1 MKTKSIIAGMLS
13 TMLLAVGCNKED
25 GGNRVTPEAG
35 VKTYASFSVS
45 LLNQSTR
52 AASIDPN
59 AVTEETKISDLYIY
73 IFNGGVLET
82 KGQIT
87 LNTDNKGTTALATT
101 TGTKTI
107 YAVPNYEATGAIGS
121 LQSDFEKQLIDA
133 TDIAE
138 ENGFFMAG
146 KTEATLTEKTQEQ
159 AIEDA
164 NLIKISVARGAAK
177 VQMQFGTNVPVKP
190 VVNATVSNVKFT
202 LAQQNSQTYLAK
214 LIAGE
219 FSPKGKTAEQQDND
233 NNGTYD
239 HLTKLPTTDDELKWI
254 NAGTTYQNTYA
265 TSKYLA
271 ENVNEAP
278 TTGNTSYVLV
288 ELTVKPTQ
296 TSDASGNFS
305 SSNLGENAD
314 FWVIVKHD
322 AASGDI
328 IFAAKEDA
336 QNVNK
341 ILYFAAE
348 SDANT
353 YLTTNTANLTNY
365 KVVKYEKGKSY
376 YRLNIRDIRENN
388 LTKKYAVNRNH
399 YYKVNITEISN
410 LGFNAAAGTIPTNP
424 TTPLETQTYISAD
437 ITIEAWTV
445 VDMNEPLG

>member
-52 AASIDPN
+52 AASTDPN
-59 AVTEETKISDLYIY
+59 AVTEEIKIHDLYIY

-87 LNTDNKGTTALATT
+87 LDINNKGTTALATT

-107 YAVPNYEATGAIGS
+107 YAVPNYNAKGDIGS

-146 KTEATLTEKTQEQ
+146 KTEATLTERTEEVAKQE
-159 AIEDA
+159 A
-164 NLIKISVARGAAK
+164 NLIQISVARGAAK

-190 VVNATVSNVKFT
+190 VVNATVTNARFT
-202 LAQQNSQTYLAK
+202 LAQQNSHTYLAK
-214 LIAGE
+214 LVDGV
-219 FSPKGKTAEQQDND
+219 SPKGKKAEQLDDDND
-233 NNGTYD
+233 GTYD
-239 HLTKLPTTDDELKWI
+239 HLMKLPTTDDELKWI
-254 NAGTTYQNTYA
+254 DARTTYQNTYA

-271 ENVNEAP
+271 ENVNQTP

-288 ELTVKPTQ
+288 SLQVTPQAKADGTGAVIATPLMPGTTFYVLAKKEPT
-296 TSDASGNFS
+296 SGK
-305 SSNLGENAD
+305 
-314 FWVIVKHD
+314 IT
-322 AASGDI
+322 
-328 IFAAKEDA
+328 FALKDN
-336 QNVNK
+336 Q
-341 ILYFAAE
+341 ILYFE
-348 SDANT
+348 QETDATT
-353 YLTTNTANLTNY
+353 YKTAQGTILNDYEVLTYTN
-365 KVVKYEKGKSY
+365 GISY
-376 YRLNIRDIRENN
+376 YRLNIRDIRETD

-410 LGFNAAAGTIPTNP
+410 LGFNTAAGTIPTDP
-424 TTPLETQTYISAD
+424 TTPLETQTFISAD

>member
-52 AASIDPN
+52 AASTDPN
-59 AVTEETKISDLYIY
+59 AVATETKISDLNIY

-82 KGQIT
+82 KGKIT

-107 YAVPNYEATGAIGS
+107 YAVANYSAKGDIGS
-121 LQSDFEKQLIDA
+121 LQSDFEKQLIAA

-146 KTEATLTEKTQEQ
+146 KTEATLTKQTEEEAKQ
-159 AIEDA
+159 DA
-164 NLIKISVARGAAK
+164 KLIKISVARGAAK
-177 VQMQFGTNVPVKP
+177 VQMQFGDNVPVKP
-190 VVNATVSNVKFT
+190 VVNATVADAKFT
-202 LAQQNSQTYLAK
+202 LAQQNSQMYLAK
-214 LIAGE
+214 LTAGE
-219 FSPKGKTAEQQDND
+219 FSPKGKTAEQTDADND
-233 NNGTYD
+233 GTYD
-239 HLTKLPTTDDELKWI
+239 HLTKLPTTDNELKWI

-288 ELTVKPTQ
+288 SLQVTPQATADATGNVTATPLVAGTTFYVLAKKEL
-296 TSDASGNFS
+296 ASGK
-305 SSNLGENAD
+305 
-314 FWVIVKHD
+314 IT
-322 AASGDI
+322 
-328 IFAAKEDA
+328 FALKD
-336 QNVNK
+336 NK
-341 ILYFAAE
+341 ILYFE
-348 SDANT
+348 QETDANT
-353 YLTTNTANLTNY
+353 YKTVDQSVADY
-365 KVVKYEKGKSY
+365 KVLKYTNGISY
-376 YRLNIRDIRENN
+376 YRLNIRDIRKTN
-388 LTKKYAVNRNH
+388 LTEKYAVNRNH

-410 LGFNAAAGTIPTNP
+410 LGFNTAAGTIPTDP

>member
-52 AASIDPN
+52 AASTDPN
-59 AVTEETKISDLYIY
+59 AVAEETKISDLYIY

-87 LNTDNKGTTALATT
+87 LDINNKGTTALATT

-107 YAVPNYEATGAIGS
+107 YAVPNYNAKGDIGS

-133 TDIAE
+133 TDIAK

-177 VQMQFGTNVPVKP
+177 VQMQFEANVPVKP
-190 VVNATVSNVKFT
+190 VVNATVAEAKFT

-214 LIAGE
+214 LVDGV
-219 FSPKGKTAEQQDND
+219 SPKGKKAEQLDDDND
-233 NNGTYD
+233 GTYD
-239 HLTKLPTTDDELKWI
+239 HLMKLPTTDDELKWI
-254 NAGTTYQNTYA
+254 DARTTYQNTYA

-271 ENVNEAP
+271 ENVNQTP

-288 ELTVKPTQ
+288 SLQVTPQAKADGTGAVIATPLMPGTTFYVLAKKEPT
-296 TSDASGNFS
+296 SGK
-305 SSNLGENAD
+305 
-314 FWVIVKHD
+314 IT
-322 AASGDI
+322 
-328 IFAAKEDA
+328 FALKDN
-336 QNVNK
+336 Q
-341 ILYFAAE
+341 ILYFE
-348 SDANT
+348 QETDATAYKTAQGTILNDYEVLT
-353 YLTTNTANLTNY
+353 YTN
-365 KVVKYEKGKSY
+365 GISY
-376 YRLNIRDIRENN
+376 YRLNIRDIRKTA
-388 LTKKYAVNRNH
+388 LTEKYAVNRNH

-410 LGFNAAAGTIPTNP
+410 LGFNTAAGTIPTEP

-437 ITIEAWTV
+437 ITIKAWTV

>member
-1 MKTKSIIAGMLS
+1 MLS

-52 AASIDPN
+52 AASNDPN
-59 AVTEETKISDLYIY
+59 AVTEETKISHLYIY

-87 LNTDNKGTTALATT
+87 LDVNNKGTTALATT

-107 YAVPNYEATGAIGS
+107 YAVPNYDAKGAIGS
-121 LQSDFEKQLIDA
+121 LQSDFEKQLIAA

-146 KTEATLTEKTQEQ
+146 KKEATLTKQD
-159 AIEDA
+159 EDA
-164 NLIKISVARGAAK
+164 AIANPIAITVARGAAK
-177 VQMQFGTNVPVKP
+177 VQMQFGTNVPVKS
-190 VVNATVSNVKFT
+190 VVNAKVANAKFT
-202 LAQQNSQTYLAK
+202 LAQQNTQMYLAK

-219 FSPKGKTAEQQDND
+219 FSPKGETAEQTDADQD
-233 NNGTYD
+233 GTYD
-239 HLTKLPTTDDELKWI
+239 HLMKLPSTDDELKWI
-254 NAGTTYQNTYA
+254 NAGQTYQNTYA

-271 ENVNEAP
+271 ENVNETP

-288 ELTVKPTQ
+288 CLQVTPQATADATGNVTATPLTPNTTFYVLAKKDA
-296 TSDASGNFS
+296 TSGK
-305 SSNLGENAD
+305 
-314 FWVIVKHD
+314 IT
-322 AASGDI
+322 
-328 IFAAKEDA
+328 FATKDD
-336 QNVNK
+336 K
-341 ILYFAAE
+341 ILYFE
-348 SDANT
+348 QDADATT
-353 YLTTNTANLTNY
+353 YKGTQVNLNDYEVLEYTN
-365 KVVKYEKGKSY
+365 GISY
-376 YRLNIRDIRENN
+376 YRLNIRDIRKTA
-388 LTKKYAVNRNH
+388 LTEKYAVNRNH

-410 LGFNAAAGTIPTNP
+410 LGFNTATGTIPTDP

-437 ITIEAWTV
+437 ITIETWTV

>member
-52 AASIDPN
+52 AASNDSN
-59 AVTEETKISDLYIY
+59 AVTEETKISDLNIY

-82 KGQIT
+82 KDKII
-87 LNTDNKGTTALATT
+87 LNTDNKGTSALATT

-107 YAVPNYEATGAIGS
+107 YAVSNYNAKGDIGS
-121 LQSDFEKQLIDA
+121 LQSDFEKQLIAA
-133 TDIAE
+133 TDIAK
-138 ENGFFMAG
+138 ENSFFMAG
-146 KTEATLTEKTQEQ
+146 KTEATLTKRTEEEAKQE
-159 AIEDA
+159 A
-164 NLIKISVARGAAK
+164 NLIQISVARGAAK
-177 VQMQFGTNVPVKP
+177 VQMQFGNSVPVKP
-190 VVNATVSNVKFT
+190 VVNATVTNARFT
-202 LAQQNSQTYLAK
+202 LAQQNTKMFLAK
-214 LIAGE
+214 YTYGYM
-219 FSPKGKTAEQQDND
+219 GDVGQTDTD

-239 HLTKLPTTDDELKWI
+239 HLMKLPTMEDEFKWI
-254 NAGTTYQNTYA
+254 NAKPTYQNTYA

-271 ENVNEAP
+271 ENVNENP

-305 SSNLGENAD
+305 SSNLNENAD
-314 FWVIVKHD
+314 FWVIAKHD

-341 ILYFAAE
+341 ILYFATE

-353 YLTTNTANLTNY
+353 YLTTNTANLTAY

-376 YRLNIRDIRENN
+376 YRLNIRDIRKTD
-388 LTKKYAVNRNH
+388 LTEKYAVNRNH

-410 LGFNAAAGTIPTNP
+410 LGFNTAAGTIPTDP
-424 TTPLETQTYISAD
+424 STPLETQTYISAD

>member
-52 AASIDPN
+52 AASNDPN
-59 AVTEETKISDLYIY
+59 AVTEETKISHLYIY

-87 LNTDNKGTTALATT
+87 LDVNNKGTTALATT

-107 YAVPNYEATGAIGS
+107 YAVPNYDAKGAIGS
-121 LQSDFEKQLIDA
+121 LQSDFEKQLIAA

-146 KTEATLTEKTQEQ
+146 KTEATLIERTE
-159 AIEDA
+159 ADA
-164 NLIKISVARGAAK
+164 KQDGNLIKISVARGAAK

-190 VVNATVSNVKFT
+190 VVNATVADAKFT
-202 LAQQNSQTYLAK
+202 LAQQNSQMYLAK
-214 LIAGE
+214 LTAGE
-219 FSPKGKTAEQQDND
+219 FSPKGKTAEQKDDDQD
-233 NNGTYD
+233 GTYA
-239 HLTKLPTTDDELKWI
+239 HLTKLPQADAIKWTAGLTAYD
-254 NAGTTYQNTYA
+254 NAFANSQ
-265 TSKYLA
+265 YLA
-271 ENVNEAP
+271 ENVNQTP

-288 ELTVKPTQ
+288 SLQVTPQAKADGTGNVIATPLTPGTTFYVLAKKEV
-296 TSDASGNFS
+296 SSGK
-305 SSNLGENAD
+305 
-314 FWVIVKHD
+314 IT
-322 AASGDI
+322 
-328 IFAAKEDA
+328 FATKDD
-336 QNVNK
+336 K
-341 ILYFAAE
+341 ILYFE
-348 SDANT
+348 QNTDATT
-353 YLTTNTANLTNY
+353 YQGTQANLNDYEVLEYTN
-365 KVVKYEKGKSY
+365 GISY
-376 YRLNIRDIRENN
+376 YRLNIRDIRETD

-410 LGFNAAAGTIPTNP
+410 LGFNTAAGTIPTDP

>member
-1 MKTKSIIAGMLS
+1 MKTKSIIVGMLS

-52 AASIDPN
+52 AASNDPN

-107 YAVPNYEATGAIGS
+107 YAVPNYDAKGDIGS
-121 LQSDFEKQLIDA
+121 LQSDFEKQLIA
-133 TDIAE
+133 ARDIAE

-146 KTEATLTEKTQEQ
+146 KTEATLTEQTEEEAKQ
-159 AIEDA
+159 DA
-164 NLIKISVARGAAK
+164 KLIKITVARGAAK
-177 VQMQFGTNVPVKP
+177 VQMQFGDNVPVKP
-190 VVNATVSNVKFT
+190 VVNATVDNAKFT

-219 FSPKGKTAEQQDND
+219 FSPKGKNTEQQDND
-233 NNGTYD
+233 NDGTYD
-239 HLTKLPTTDDELKWI
+239 HLTKLPTTDDEFKWI
-254 NAGTTYQNTYA
+254 AAETTYQNTYA

-271 ENVNEAP
+271 ENVNENP

-288 ELTVKPTQ
+288 SLQVTPQAKADGTGNVIETPLTPGTTFYVLAKK
-296 TSDASGNFS
+296 
-305 SSNLGENAD
+305 E
-314 FWVIVKHD
+314 
-322 AASGDI
+322 AASGKI
-328 IFAAKEDA
+328 TFATKED
-336 QNVNK
+336 K
-341 ILYFAAE
+341 ILYFE
-348 SDANT
+348 QNTDATT
-353 YLTTNTANLTNY
+353 YQGTQTNLND
-365 KVVKYEKGKSY
+365 YEVLEYTDGVSY
-376 YRLNIRDIRENN
+376 YRLNIRDIRKTA
-388 LTKKYAVNRNH
+388 LTEKYAVNRNH

-410 LGFNAAAGTIPTNP
+410 LGFNTAAGTIPTEP

>member
-52 AASIDPN
+52 AASNDPN
-59 AVTEETKISDLYIY
+59 AVTEETKISHLYIY

-87 LNTDNKGTTALATT
+87 LDVNNKGTTALATT

-107 YAVPNYEATGAIGS
+107 YAVPNYNAKGAIGS
-121 LQSDFEKQLIDA
+121 LQSDFEKQLIAA

-146 KTEATLTEKTQEQ
+146 KTEATLIERTE
-159 AIEDA
+159 ADA
-164 NLIKISVARGAAK
+164 KQDGNLIKISVARGAAK

-190 VVNATVSNVKFT
+190 VVNATVADAKFT
-202 LAQQNSQTYLAK
+202 LAQQNSQMYLAK

-219 FSPKGKTAEQQDND
+219 FSPKGKTAEQTDANTD
-233 NNGTYD
+233 GTYD
-239 HLTKLPTTDDELKWI
+239 HLAKLPTTDDEFKWI

-265 TSKYLA
+265 DSKYLA

-288 ELTVKPTQ
+288 SLQVTPQATADATGNVTATPLTPNTTFYVLAKKNA
-296 TSDASGNFS
+296 TSGK
-305 SSNLGENAD
+305 
-314 FWVIVKHD
+314 IT
-322 AASGDI
+322 
-328 IFAAKEDA
+328 FATKDD
-336 QNVNK
+336 K
-341 ILYFAAE
+341 ILYFEQNA
-348 SDANT
+348 DATT
-353 YLTTNTANLTNY
+353 YKGTQVNLNDYEVLEYTN
-365 KVVKYEKGKSY
+365 GISY
-376 YRLNIRDIRENN
+376 YRLNIRDIRKTA
-388 LTKKYAVNRNH
+388 LTEKYAVNRNH

-410 LGFNAAAGTIPTNP
+410 LGFNTATGTIPTEP

-437 ITIEAWTV
+437 ITIEPWTV

>member
-1 MKTKSIIAGMLS
+1 MRTKSIIAGMLS

-52 AASIDPN
+52 AASNDPN

-107 YAVPNYEATGAIGS
+107 YAVPNYSAKGDIGS
-121 LQSDFEKQLIDA
+121 LQSDFEKQLIAA

-146 KTEATLTEKTQEQ
+146 KTEATLIERTEDEAKQE
-159 AIEDA
+159 A

-190 VVNATVSNVKFT
+190 VVNATVANAKFT

-214 LIAGE
+214 LIVEGV
-219 FSPKGKTAEQQDND
+219 SPKGKNTEQQDND
-233 NNGTYD
+233 NDGTYD
-239 HLTKLPTTDDELKWI
+239 HLMKLPTTDDELKWI

-271 ENVNEAP
+271 ENVNQTP

-288 ELTVKPTQ
+288 SLQVTPQATADATGNVTATPLTPNTTFYVLAKKNV
-296 TSDASGNFS
+296 TSGKIA
-305 SSNLGENAD
+305 
-314 FWVIVKHD
+314 
-322 AASGDI
+322 
-328 IFAAKEDA
+328 FATKDD
-336 QNVNK
+336 K
-341 ILYFAAE
+341 ILYFKQYA
-348 SDANT
+348 DATT
-353 YLTTNTANLTNY
+353 YKGIQVNLNDYEVLEYTN
-365 KVVKYEKGKSY
+365 GISY
-376 YRLNIRDIRENN
+376 YRLNIRDIRKTA
-388 LTKKYAVNRNH
+388 LTEKYAVNRNH

-410 LGFNAAAGTIPTNP
+410 LGFNTATGTIPTEP

>member
-52 AASIDPN
+52 AASNDPN

-87 LNTDNKGTTALATT
+87 LNTDNKGITALATT

-107 YAVPNYEATGAIGS
+107 YAVPNYEAIGAIGS

-146 KTEATLTEKTQEQ
+146 KTEATLTKRTEDEAKQEV
-159 AIEDA
+159 
-164 NLIKISVARGAAK
+164 NLIQISVARGAAK

-190 VVNATVSNVKFT
+190 VVNATVTNARFT
-202 LAQQNSQTYLAK
+202 LAQQNTKMFLAK
-214 LIAGE
+214 YTYGYM
-219 FSPKGKTAEQQDND
+219 GDVGQTDTD

-254 NAGTTYQNTYA
+254 NAVTTYDNA
-265 TSKYLA
+265 FDNSKYLA
-271 ENVNEAP
+271 ENVNQTP

>member
-1 MKTKSIIAGMLS
+1 MRPKSIIAGMLS

-52 AASIDPN
+52 AVSNDPN

-107 YAVPNYEATGAIGS
+107 YAVPNYSAKGDIGS
-121 LQSDFEKQLIDA
+121 LQSDFEKQLIAA

-146 KTEATLTEKTQEQ
+146 KAEATLTEQE
-159 AIEDA
+159 EDA
-164 NLIKISVARGAAK
+164 AIANPIAITVARGAAK
-177 VQMQFGTNVPVKP
+177 VQMQFGTNVPVKS
-190 VVNATVSNVKFT
+190 VVNAKVANAKFT
-202 LAQQNSQTYLAK
+202 LAQQNTQMYLAK

-219 FSPKGKTAEQQDND
+219 FSPKDETAEQTDADQD
-233 NNGTYD
+233 GTYD
-239 HLTKLPTTDDELKWI
+239 HLMKLPSTDDELKWI
-254 NAGTTYQNTYA
+254 NARQTYQNTYA

-271 ENVNEAP
+271 ENVNETP

-288 ELTVKPTQ
+288 NLQVTPQATADATGNVTQ
-296 TSDASGNFS
+296 TALASGTTFYV
-305 SSNLGENAD
+305 LAKKEL
-314 FWVIVKHD
+314 
-322 AASGDI
+322 ASGKI
-328 IFAAKEDA
+328 TFALKDN
-336 QNVNK
+336 Q
-341 ILYFAAE
+341 ILYFKQEA
-348 SDANT
+348 DATT
-353 YLTTNTANLTNY
+353 YKAMQDELIDYEVLTYTN
-365 KVVKYEKGKSY
+365 GISY
-376 YRLNIRDIRENN
+376 YRLNIRDIRETT

-410 LGFNAAAGTIPTNP
+410 LGFNTAAGTIPTEP
-424 TTPLETQTYISAD
+424 TTPLETQTHISAD

>member
-52 AASIDPN
+52 AASNDSN
-59 AVTEETKISDLYIY
+59 AIAEETKISDLHIY

-82 KGQIT
+82 KGKIT
-87 LNTDNKGTTALATT
+87 LDGNNKGTSALATT

-107 YAVPNYEATGAIGS
+107 YAVPNYDAKGAIGS
-121 LQSDFEKQLIDA
+121 LQSDFEKQLIAA

-146 KTEATLTEKTQEQ
+146 KTEATLIERTE
-159 AIEDA
+159 ADA
-164 NLIKISVARGAAK
+164 KQDGNLIKISVARGAAK

-190 VVNATVSNVKFT
+190 VVNATVADAKFT

-214 LIAGE
+214 LVDGV
-219 FSPKGKTAEQQDND
+219 SPKGKKAEQEDKEND
-233 NNGTYD
+233 GTYD
-239 HLTKLPTTDDELKWI
+239 HLMKLPTTDDEFKWI

-271 ENVNEAP
+271 ENVNENP

-288 ELTVKPTQ
+288 SLQVTPQAKANGDGNVIKTPLTPGTTFYV
-296 TSDASGNFS
+296 
-305 SSNLGENAD
+305 L
-314 FWVIVKHD
+314 
-322 AASGDI
+322 
-328 IFAAKEDA
+328 AKEEVSSGKITFASKDD
-336 QNVNK
+336 K
-341 ILYFAAE
+341 ILYFE
-348 SDANT
+348 QETDANT
-353 YLTTNTANLTNY
+353 YKTVDQSVADY
-365 KVVKYEKGKSY
+365 KVLKYTNGISY
-376 YRLNIRDIRENN
+376 YRLNIRDIRKTN
-388 LTKKYAVNRNH
+388 LTEKYAVNRNH

-410 LGFNAAAGTIPTNP
+410 LGFNTAAGTIPTDP

>member
-52 AASIDPN
+52 AASTDPN
-59 AVTEETKISDLYIY
+59 AVTEETKIRDLNIY

-82 KGQIT
+82 KGRIT
-87 LNTDNKGTTALATT
+87 LNTDNKGITALATT

-107 YAVPNYEATGAIGS
+107 YAVANYNNAKGDIGS
-121 LQSDFEKQLIDA
+121 LQSDFEKQLIAA

-146 KTEATLTEKTQEQ
+146 KTEATLTEQDENA
-159 AIEDA
+159 AIA
-164 NLIKISVARGAAK
+164 NPIAITVARGAAK
-177 VQMQFGTNVPVKP
+177 VQMQFGDNVPVKS
-190 VVNATVSNVKFT
+190 VVNATVANAKFT
-202 LAQQNSQTYLAK
+202 LAQQNSQMYLAK
-214 LIAGE
+214 LTAGE
-219 FSPKGKTAEQQDND
+219 FSPRGTTAEQKDD
-233 NNGTYD
+233 DRDGTYD
-239 HLTKLPTTDDELKWI
+239 HLTKLPTTDVEFKWI
-254 NAGTTYQNTYA
+254 NAATTYQNTYA

-288 ELTVKPTQ
+288 SLQVTPQAKADGTGAVIATPLMPGTTFYVLAKKEPT
-296 TSDASGNFS
+296 SGK
-305 SSNLGENAD
+305 
-314 FWVIVKHD
+314 IT
-322 AASGDI
+322 
-328 IFAAKEDA
+328 FALKDN
-336 QNVNK
+336 Q
-341 ILYFAAE
+341 ILYFE
-348 SDANT
+348 QETDATT
-353 YLTTNTANLTNY
+353 YKTAQGTILNDYEVLTYTN
-365 KVVKYEKGKSY
+365 GISY
-376 YRLNIRDIRENN
+376 YRLNIRDIRKTA
-388 LTKKYAVNRNH
+388 LTEKYAVNRNH

-410 LGFNAAAGTIPTNP
+410 LGFNTAAGTIPTEP

>member
-52 AASIDPN
+52 AASTDPN
-59 AVTEETKISDLYIY
+59 AVATETKISDLNIY

-107 YAVPNYEATGAIGS
+107 YAVPNYSAKGDIGS
-121 LQSDFEKQLIDA
+121 LQSDFEKQLIAA

-146 KTEATLTEKTQEQ
+146 KTEATLTEQDENA
-159 AIEDA
+159 AIA
-164 NLIKISVARGAAK
+164 NPIAITVARGAAK
-177 VQMQFGTNVPVKP
+177 VQMQFGDNVPVKS
-190 VVNATVSNVKFT
+190 VVNATVANAKFT
-202 LAQQNSQTYLAK
+202 LAQQNSQMYLAK
-214 LIAGE
+214 LTAGE
-219 FSPKGKTAEQQDND
+219 FSPKGKTDEQKDTDND
-233 NNGTYD
+233 GTYD
-239 HLTKLPTTDDELKWI
+239 HLTKLPTTDNELKWI

-271 ENVNEAP
+271 ENVNQTP

-288 ELTVKPTQ
+288 SLQVTPQATADATGNVTPTAFTPGTTFYVLAKKEL
-296 TSDASGNFS
+296 ASGK
-305 SSNLGENAD
+305 
-314 FWVIVKHD
+314 IT
-322 AASGDI
+322 
-328 IFAAKEDA
+328 FALKDN
-336 QNVNK
+336 Q
-341 ILYFAAE
+341 ILYFSQA
-348 SDANT
+348 SDATAYKAAQGVDLAAYDVET
-353 YLTTNTANLTNY
+353 YTN
-365 KVVKYEKGKSY
+365 GISY
-376 YRLNIRDIRENN
+376 YRLNIRDIRETT

-410 LGFNAAAGTIPTNP
+410 LGFNTAAGTIPTDP
-424 TTPLETQTYISAD
+424 TTPLETQTHISAD
-437 ITIEAWTV
+437 ITIEPWTV

>member
-1 MKTKSIIAGMLS
+1 MRTKSIIAGMLS

-52 AASIDPN
+52 AASNDPN

-107 YAVPNYEATGAIGS
+107 YAVPNYSAKGDIGS
-121 LQSDFEKQLIDA
+121 LQSDFEKQLIAA

-146 KTEATLTEKTQEQ
+146 KTEATLIERTEDEAKQE
-159 AIEDA
+159 A

-190 VVNATVSNVKFT
+190 VVNATVANAKFT

-219 FSPKGKTAEQQDND
+219 FSPKGKTAEQTDAD
-233 NNGTYD
+233 RDGTYD
-239 HLTKLPTTDDELKWI
+239 HLTKLPTTDDEFKWI

-265 TSKYLA
+265 DSKYLA
-271 ENVNEAP
+271 ENVNENP

-288 ELTVKPTQ
+288 SLQVTPQTKADNTGAVIATPLTPGTTFYVLAKKDA
-296 TSDASGNFS
+296 TSGK
-305 SSNLGENAD
+305 
-314 FWVIVKHD
+314 IT
-322 AASGDI
+322 
-328 IFAAKEDA
+328 FATKED
-336 QNVNK
+336 K
-341 ILYFAAE
+341 ILYFEQETDAA
-348 SDANT
+348 T
-353 YLTTNTANLTNY
+353 YKGTQVNLNDYEVLAYTN
-365 KVVKYEKGKSY
+365 GISY
-376 YRLNIRDIRENN
+376 YRLNIRDIRKTA
-388 LTKKYAVNRNH
+388 LTEKYAVNRNH

-410 LGFNAAAGTIPTNP
+410 LGFNTAAGTIPTDP
-424 TTPLETQTYISAD
+424 TTPLETQTFISAD

>member
-1 MKTKSIIAGMLS
+1 MRTKSIIAGMLS

-52 AASIDPN
+52 AASNDPN
-59 AVTEETKISDLYIY
+59 AVTEETKISHLYIY

-87 LNTDNKGTTALATT
+87 LDVNNKGTTALATT

-107 YAVPNYEATGAIGS
+107 YAVPNYDAKGAIGS
-121 LQSDFEKQLIDA
+121 LQSDFEKQLIAA

-146 KTEATLTEKTQEQ
+146 KKEATLTEQD
-159 AIEDA
+159 EDA
-164 NLIKISVARGAAK
+164 AIANPIAITVARGAAK
-177 VQMQFGTNVPVKP
+177 VQMQFGTNVPVKS
-190 VVNATVSNVKFT
+190 VVNAKVANAKFT
-202 LAQQNSQTYLAK
+202 LAQQNTQMYLAK

-219 FSPKGKTAEQQDND
+219 FSPKGETAEQTDADQD
-233 NNGTYD
+233 GTYD
-239 HLTKLPTTDDELKWI
+239 HLMKLPSTDDELKWI
-254 NAGTTYQNTYA
+254 NAGQTYQNTYA

-271 ENVNEAP
+271 ENVNETP

-288 ELTVKPTQ
+288 CLQVTPQATADATGNVTATPLTPNTTFYVLAKKDA
-296 TSDASGNFS
+296 TSGK
-305 SSNLGENAD
+305 
-314 FWVIVKHD
+314 IT
-322 AASGDI
+322 
-328 IFAAKEDA
+328 FATKDD
-336 QNVNK
+336 K
-341 ILYFAAE
+341 ILYFEQETDAA
-348 SDANT
+348 T
-353 YLTTNTANLTNY
+353 YKNAQVDLTTYEVLAYTN
-365 KVVKYEKGKSY
+365 GISY
-376 YRLNIRDIRENN
+376 YRLNIRDIRETD

-410 LGFNAAAGTIPTNP
+410 LGFNTAAGTIPTDP
-424 TTPLETQTYISAD
+424 TTPLETQTFISAD

>member
-52 AASIDPN
+52 AASNDPN
-59 AVTEETKISDLYIY
+59 AVIEETKISDLYIY

-107 YAVPNYEATGAIGS
+107 YAVPNYEANGDIGS
-121 LQSDFEKQLIDA
+121 LQSDFEKQLIAA

-146 KTEATLTEKTQEQ
+146 KTEATLTEQTEDEAKQE
-159 AIEDA
+159 A
-164 NLIKISVARGAAK
+164 NLIKISVARAAAK
-177 VQMQFGTNVPVKP
+177 VQMQFETSVPVKP
-190 VVNATVSNVKFT
+190 VVNATVANAKFT
-202 LAQQNSQTYLAK
+202 LAQQNTKMFLAK
-214 LIAGE
+214 YTYGYMGDTGQTDAD
-219 FSPKGKTAEQQDND
+219 KD
-233 NNGTYD
+233 GTYD
-239 HLTKLPTTDDELKWI
+239 HLMKLPTTDELKWI
-254 NAGTTYQNTYA
+254 DAGTTYQNTYA

-271 ENVNEAP
+271 ENVNENP

-288 ELTVKPTQ
+288 SLQVTPRATADATGNVTATPLMPNTTFYVLAKKEA
-296 TSDASGNFS
+296 TSGK
-305 SSNLGENAD
+305 
-314 FWVIVKHD
+314 IT
-322 AASGDI
+322 
-328 IFAAKEDA
+328 FATNDD
-336 QNVNK
+336 K
-341 ILYFAAE
+341 ILYFKQE
-348 SDANT
+348 SDATT
-353 YLTTNTANLTNY
+353 YKTAQGNLNDYEVLAYTN
-365 KVVKYEKGKSY
+365 GISY
-376 YRLNIRDIRENN
+376 YRLNIRDIRETT

-410 LGFNAAAGTIPTNP
+410 LGFNTAAGTIPTEP

-437 ITIEAWTV
+437 ITIEPWTV

>member
-52 AASIDPN
+52 AASNDPN

-107 YAVPNYEATGAIGS
+107 YAVPNYSAKGDIGS

-146 KTEATLTEKTQEQ
+146 KTEATLIERTEVEAKQ
-159 AIEDA
+159 DA

-190 VVNATVSNVKFT
+190 VVNASVAEAKFS
-202 LAQQNSQTYLAK
+202 LAQQNSQMYLAK
-214 LIAGE
+214 LTAGE
-219 FSPKGKTAEQQDND
+219 FSPKGKTAEQKDDDQD
-233 NNGTYD
+233 GTYD
-239 HLTKLPTTDDELKWI
+239 HLTKLPQADAIKWTAGLTAYD
-254 NAGTTYQNTYA
+254 NAFANSQ
-265 TSKYLA
+265 YLA
-271 ENVNEAP
+271 ENVNQTP

-288 ELTVKPTQ
+288 SLQVTPRAKADGTGNVIATPLTPGTTFYVLAKKEV
-296 TSDASGNFS
+296 SSGK
-305 SSNLGENAD
+305 
-314 FWVIVKHD
+314 IT
-322 AASGDI
+322 
-328 IFAAKEDA
+328 FATKDD
-336 QNVNK
+336 K
-341 ILYFAAE
+341 ILYFE
-348 SDANT
+348 QNTDATT
-353 YLTTNTANLTNY
+353 YQGTQANLNDYEVLEYTN
-365 KVVKYEKGKSY
+365 GISY
-376 YRLNIRDIRENN
+376 YRLNIRDIRETD

-410 LGFNAAAGTIPTNP
+410 LGFNTAAGTIPTNP

>member
-52 AASIDPN
+52 AASNDSN
-59 AVTEETKISDLYIY
+59 ADEKETKIRDLNIY

-107 YAVPNYEATGAIGS
+107 YAVPNYSAKGDIGS
-121 LQSDFEKQLIDA
+121 LQSDFEKQLIAA

-146 KTEATLTEKTQEQ
+146 KTEATLTEQDENA
-159 AIEDA
+159 AIA
-164 NLIKISVARGAAK
+164 NPIAITVARGAAK
-177 VQMQFGTNVPVKP
+177 VQMQFGDNVPVKS
-190 VVNATVSNVKFT
+190 VVNATVANAKFT
-202 LAQQNSQTYLAK
+202 LAQQNSQMYLAK
-214 LIAGE
+214 LTAGE
-219 FSPKGKTAEQQDND
+219 FSPKGKTDEQKDTDND
-233 NNGTYD
+233 GTYD
-239 HLTKLPTTDDELKWI
+239 HLTKLPTTDNELKWI

-271 ENVNEAP
+271 ENVNQTP

-288 ELTVKPTQ
+288 SLQVTPQAK
-296 TSDASGNFS
+296 A
-305 SSNLGENAD
+305 
-314 FWVIVKHD
+314 D
-322 AASGDI
+322 AAGTVTNGGFTAGTTFYVLAKKEATSGKI
-328 IFAAKEDA
+328 TFATKE
-336 QNVNK
+336 NK
-341 ILYFAAE
+341 ILYFGQE
-348 SDANT
+348 TDATT
-353 YLTTNTANLTNY
+353 YKNAQVDLATYEVLEYTN
-365 KVVKYEKGKSY
+365 GISY
-376 YRLNIRDIRENN
+376 YRLNIRDIRKTA
-388 LTKKYAVNRNH
+388 LTEKYAVNRNH

-410 LGFNAAAGTIPTNP
+410 LGFNTAAGTIPTEP

>member
-52 AASIDPN
+52 AVSNDLN

-107 YAVPNYEATGAIGS
+107 YAVPNYSAKGDIGS
-121 LQSDFEKQLIDA
+121 LQSDFEKQLIAA

-146 KTEATLTEKTQEQ
+146 KAEATLTEKTQEQ

-164 NLIKISVARGAAK
+164 NLIKISVVRGAAK
-177 VQMQFGTNVPVKP
+177 VQMQFGDNVPVKL
-190 VVNATVSNVKFT
+190 VVNASVANAKFT

-214 LIAGE
+214 LTAGE
-219 FSPKGKTAEQQDND
+219 FSPKGKTAEQTDTD
-233 NNGTYD
+233 HDGTYD
-239 HLTKLPTTDDELKWI
+239 HLMKLPTTDDELKWI
-254 NAGTTYQNTYA
+254 DAGTTYQNTYA

-271 ENVNEAP
+271 ENVNQTP

-288 ELTVKPTQ
+288 SLQVTPRAKADAAGTVTNGGFTQ
-296 TSDASGNFS
+296 GATFYVLAKK
-305 SSNLGENAD
+305 E
-314 FWVIVKHD
+314 
-322 AASGDI
+322 AASGKI
-328 IFAAKEDA
+328 TFALKDK
-336 QNVNK
+336 Q
-341 ILYFAAE
+341 ILYFE
-348 SDANT
+348 QETDATT
-353 YLTTNTANLTNY
+353 YKTAQGNLNDYEVLAYTN
-365 KVVKYEKGKSY
+365 GISY
-376 YRLNIRDIRENN
+376 YRLNIRDIREND

-410 LGFNAAAGTIPTNP
+410 LGFNTAAGTIPTDP

>member
-52 AASIDPN
+52 AASNDSN
-59 AVTEETKISDLYIY
+59 AVAEETKISDLHIY

-82 KGQIT
+82 KGKIT
-87 LNTDNKGTTALATT
+87 LDGNNKGTSALATT

-107 YAVPNYEATGAIGS
+107 YAVPNYDAKGAIGS
-121 LQSDFEKQLIDA
+121 LQSDFEKQLIAA

-146 KTEATLTEKTQEQ
+146 KTEATLIERTE
-159 AIEDA
+159 ADA
-164 NLIKISVARGAAK
+164 KQDGNLIKISVARGAAK

-190 VVNATVSNVKFT
+190 VVNATVADAKFT

-214 LIAGE
+214 LVDGV
-219 FSPKGKTAEQQDND
+219 SPKGKKAEQEDKEND
-233 NNGTYD
+233 GTYD
-239 HLTKLPTTDDELKWI
+239 HLMKLPTTDDEFKWI

-271 ENVNEAP
+271 ENVNENP

-288 ELTVKPTQ
+288 SLQVTPQAKANGDGNVIETPLTPGTTFYV
-296 TSDASGNFS
+296 
-305 SSNLGENAD
+305 L
-314 FWVIVKHD
+314 
-322 AASGDI
+322 
-328 IFAAKEDA
+328 AKEEVSSGKITFASKDD
-336 QNVNK
+336 K
-341 ILYFAAE
+341 ILYFE
-348 SDANT
+348 QETDANT
-353 YLTTNTANLTNY
+353 YKTVDQSVADY
-365 KVVKYEKGKSY
+365 KVLKYTNGISY
-376 YRLNIRDIRENN
+376 YRLNIRDIRKTN
-388 LTKKYAVNRNH
+388 LTEKYAVNRNH

-410 LGFNAAAGTIPTNP
+410 LGFNTAAGTIPTDP

>member
-52 AASIDPN
+52 ATSNDSN
-59 AVTEETKISDLYIY
+59 AVAEEIKINHLYIY

-87 LNTDNKGTTALATT
+87 LNADNKGTSALATT

-107 YAVPNYEATGAIGS
+107 YAVANYNNAKGDIGS
-121 LQSDFEKQLIDA
+121 LQSDFEKQLIAA

-146 KTEATLTEKTQEQ
+146 KTEATLTKRTEEEAKQEG
-159 AIEDA
+159 
-164 NLIKISVARGAAK
+164 NLIQIFVARGAAK

-190 VVNATVSNVKFT
+190 VVNATVTNARFT

-233 NNGTYD
+233 NDGTYD

-271 ENVNEAP
+271 ENVNQTP

-288 ELTVKPTQ
+288 SLQVTPQATADGTGNVIETPLTPGTTFYVLAKKEVSSGKITF
-296 TSDASGNFS
+296 ASK
-305 SSNLGENAD
+305 D
-314 FWVIVKHD
+314 D
-322 AASGDI
+322 
-328 IFAAKEDA
+328 
-336 QNVNK
+336 K
-341 ILYFAAE
+341 ILYFE
-348 SDANT
+348 QETDANT
-353 YLTTNTANLTNY
+353 YKTVDQSVADYEVLKYTN
-365 KVVKYEKGKSY
+365 GISY
-376 YRLNIRDIRENN
+376 YRLNIRDIRETD

-410 LGFNAAAGTIPTNP
+410 LGFNTAAGTIPTDP
-424 TTPLETQTYISAD
+424 ITPLETQTYISAD

>member
-1 MKTKSIIAGMLS
+1 MKTKSIIVGMLS

-25 GGNRVTPEAG
+25 GGNLVTPEAG

-52 AASIDPN
+52 AASNDPN
-59 AVTEETKISDLYIY
+59 AVAEETKISDLYIY

-107 YAVPNYEATGAIGS
+107 YAVPNYNAKGDIGS
-121 LQSDFEKQLIDA
+121 LQSDFEKQLIAA

-146 KTEATLTEKTQEQ
+146 KMEATLTEKTKEQ
-159 AIEDA
+159 ALEDA
-164 NLIKISVARGAAK
+164 NLIKISVARDAAK

-190 VVNATVSNVKFT
+190 VVNASVANAKFT

-214 LIAGE
+214 LIVDG
-219 FSPKGKTAEQQDND
+219 FSPKGKSAEQFDGDND
-233 NNGTYD
+233 GTYD
-239 HLTKLPTTDDELKWI
+239 HLMKLPTTDDELKWI
-254 NAGTTYQNTYA
+254 DAGTTYQNTYA

-271 ENVNEAP
+271 ENVNQTP

-288 ELTVKPTQ
+288 SLQVTPQATADGTGNVTNTPLTTGTTFYVLAKKDA
-296 TSDASGNFS
+296 TSGK
-305 SSNLGENAD
+305 
-314 FWVIVKHD
+314 IT
-322 AASGDI
+322 
-328 IFAAKEDA
+328 FATKDD
-336 QNVNK
+336 K
-341 ILYFAAE
+341 ILYFEQNA
-348 SDANT
+348 DATT
-353 YLTTNTANLTNY
+353 YKGTQVNLNDYEVLEYTN
-365 KVVKYEKGKSY
+365 GISY
-376 YRLNIRDIRENN
+376 YRLNIRDIRKTA
-388 LTKKYAVNRNH
+388 LTEKYAVNRNH

-410 LGFNAAAGTIPTNP
+410 LGFNTAAGTIPTDP
-424 TTPLETQTYISAD
+424 TTPLETQTFISAD

>member
-52 AASIDPN
+52 AASNDPN
-59 AVTEETKISDLYIY
+59 AVTEETKIHDLYIY

-82 KGQIT
+82 KGQII
-87 LNTDNKGTTALATT
+87 LNADNKGTSALATT

-107 YAVPNYEATGAIGS
+107 YAVANYNNAKGDIGS
-121 LQSDFEKQLIDA
+121 LQSDFEKQLIAA

-146 KTEATLTEKTQEQ
+146 KTEATLTERTEEEAKQE
-159 AIEDA
+159 A
-164 NLIKISVARGAAK
+164 NLIQISVARGAAK

-190 VVNATVSNVKFT
+190 VVNATVADAKFT
-202 LAQQNSQTYLAK
+202 LAQQNSQMYLAK

-219 FSPKGKTAEQQDND
+219 FSPKGKTAEQTDANTD
-233 NNGTYD
+233 GTYD
-239 HLTKLPTTDDELKWI
+239 HLAKLPTTDDEFKWI

-265 TSKYLA
+265 DSKYLA

-288 ELTVKPTQ
+288 SLQVTPQATADATGNVTATPLTPNTTFYVLAKKNA
-296 TSDASGNFS
+296 TSGK
-305 SSNLGENAD
+305 
-314 FWVIVKHD
+314 IT
-322 AASGDI
+322 
-328 IFAAKEDA
+328 FATKDD
-336 QNVNK
+336 K
-341 ILYFAAE
+341 ILYFEQNA
-348 SDANT
+348 DATT
-353 YLTTNTANLTNY
+353 YKGTQVNLNDYEVLEYTN
-365 KVVKYEKGKSY
+365 GISY
-376 YRLNIRDIRENN
+376 YRLNIRDIRKTA
-388 LTKKYAVNRNH
+388 LTEKYAVNRNH

-410 LGFNAAAGTIPTNP
+410 LGFNTATGTIPTEP

-445 VDMNEPLG
+445 VDMNESLG

>member
-52 AASIDPN
+52 AASTDPN
-59 AVTEETKISDLYIY
+59 AVAEETKISDLYIY

-107 YAVPNYEATGAIGS
+107 YAVPNYNATGGIGS
-121 LQSDFEKQLIDA
+121 LQSDFEKQLIAA

-190 VVNATVSNVKFT
+190 VVNATVTNARFT
-202 LAQQNSQTYLAK
+202 LAQQNSHTYLAK
-214 LIAGE
+214 LIVNG
-219 FSPKGKTAEQQDND
+219 FSSKGKRVEQTDAD
-233 NNGTYD
+233 RDGTYD
-239 HLTKLPTTDDELKWI
+239 HLAKLPTTDDELKWI
-254 NAGTTYQNTYA
+254 NAVTTYDNA
-265 TSKYLA
+265 FNNSKYLA
-271 ENVNEAP
+271 ENVNENP

-288 ELTVKPTQ
+288 SLQVTPQAKADDTGNVIATPLTPGTTFYVLAKKEA
-296 TSDASGNFS
+296 TSGKITFASK
-305 SSNLGENAD
+305 D
-314 FWVIVKHD
+314 D
-322 AASGDI
+322 
-328 IFAAKEDA
+328 
-336 QNVNK
+336 K
-341 ILYFAAE
+341 ILYFEQKADAA
-348 SDANT
+348 T
-353 YLTTNTANLTNY
+353 YKTNQGGGNLNDYEVLEYTN
-365 KVVKYEKGKSY
+365 GISY
-376 YRLNIRDIRENN
+376 YRLNIRDIRENDQ
-388 LTKKYAVNRNH
+388 TKKYAVNRNH

-410 LGFNAAAGTIPTNP
+410 LGFNTAAGTIPTEP

>member
-52 AASIDPN
+52 AASNDLN

-107 YAVPNYEATGAIGS
+107 YAVPNYNAKGDIGS

-146 KTEATLTEKTQEQ
+146 KTEATLTKKTQEQ

-164 NLIKISVARGAAK
+164 NLIEISVARGAAK

-190 VVNATVSNVKFT
+190 VVNATVAKAKFT

-219 FSPKGKTAEQQDND
+219 FSPKGKTTEQKDDDQD
-233 NNGTYD
+233 GTYD
-239 HLTKLPTTDDELKWI
+239 HLTKLPTTDDEFKWI

-265 TSKYLA
+265 NSKYLA
-271 ENVNEAP
+271 ENVNETP

-288 ELTVKPTQ
+288 SLQVTPQAKADNTGTVTNGGFTTGTTFYVLAKK
-296 TSDASGNFS
+296 
-305 SSNLGENAD
+305 E
-314 FWVIVKHD
+314 
-322 AASGDI
+322 AASGKI
-328 IFAAKEDA
+328 TFASKDD
-336 QNVNK
+336 K
-341 ILYFAAE
+341 ILYFE
-348 SDANT
+348 QETDAST
-353 YLTTNTANLTNY
+353 YKTVDQSVVDYEVLKYTN
-365 KVVKYEKGKSY
+365 GISY
-376 YRLNIRDIRENN
+376 YRLNIRDIRKTN
-388 LTKKYAVNRNH
+388 LTEKYAVNRNH

-410 LGFNAAAGTIPTNP
+410 LGFNTAAGTIPTDP

>member
-52 AASIDPN
+52 AASTDPN
-59 AVTEETKISDLYIY
+59 AVTEETKIRDLNIY

-82 KGQIT
+82 KGRIT
-87 LNTDNKGTTALATT
+87 LNTDNKGITALATT

-107 YAVPNYEATGAIGS
+107 YAVPNYNNAQGAIGS
-121 LQSDFEKQLIDA
+121 LQSDFEKQLIAA

-146 KTEATLTEKTQEQ
+146 KTEATLTEQDENA
-159 AIEDA
+159 AIA
-164 NLIKISVARGAAK
+164 NPIAITVARGAAK
-177 VQMQFGTNVPVKP
+177 VQMQFGDNVPVKS
-190 VVNATVSNVKFT
+190 VVNATVANAKFT
-202 LAQQNSQTYLAK
+202 LAQQNSQMYLAK
-214 LIAGE
+214 LTAGE
-219 FSPKGKTAEQQDND
+219 FSPRGTTAEQKDD
-233 NNGTYD
+233 DRDGTYD
-239 HLTKLPTTDDELKWI
+239 HLTKLPTTDVEFKWI
-254 NAGTTYQNTYA
+254 NAATTYQNTYA

-288 ELTVKPTQ
+288 SLQVTPQAKADGTGAVIATPLMPGTTFYVLAKKEPT
-296 TSDASGNFS
+296 SGK
-305 SSNLGENAD
+305 
-314 FWVIVKHD
+314 IT
-322 AASGDI
+322 
-328 IFAAKEDA
+328 FALKDN
-336 QNVNK
+336 Q
-341 ILYFAAE
+341 ILYFE
-348 SDANT
+348 QETDATT
-353 YLTTNTANLTNY
+353 YKTAQGTILNDYEVLTYTN
-365 KVVKYEKGKSY
+365 GISY
-376 YRLNIRDIRENN
+376 YRLNIRDIRKTA
-388 LTKKYAVNRNH
+388 LTEKYAVNRNH

-410 LGFNAAAGTIPTNP
+410 LGFNTAAGTIPTEP

>member
-25 GGNRVTPEAG
+25 GGNLVTPEAG

-52 AASIDPN
+52 AASNDSN

-107 YAVPNYEATGAIGS
+107 YAVPNYNAKGDIGS
-121 LQSDFEKQLIDA
+121 LQSDFEKQLIAA

-190 VVNATVSNVKFT
+190 VVNASVAEAKFS
-202 LAQQNSQTYLAK
+202 LAQQNSQMYLAK
-214 LIAGE
+214 LTAGE
-219 FSPKGKTAEQQDND
+219 FSPKGKTAEQKDDDQD
-233 NNGTYD
+233 GTYD
-239 HLTKLPTTDDELKWI
+239 HLTKLPQADAIKWTAGLTAYD
-254 NAGTTYQNTYA
+254 NAFANSQ
-265 TSKYLA
+265 YLA
-271 ENVNEAP
+271 ENVNQTP

-288 ELTVKPTQ
+288 SLQVTPQAKADGTGNVIATPLTPGTTFYVLAKKEVSSGKITF
-296 TSDASGNFS
+296 ASK
-305 SSNLGENAD
+305 D
-314 FWVIVKHD
+314 D
-322 AASGDI
+322 
-328 IFAAKEDA
+328 
-336 QNVNK
+336 K
-341 ILYFAAE
+341 ILYFE
-348 SDANT
+348 QETDATT
-353 YLTTNTANLTNY
+353 YKNAQQVDLATYEVLAYTN
-365 KVVKYEKGKSY
+365 GISY
-376 YRLNIRDIRENN
+376 YRLNIRDIREND

-410 LGFNAAAGTIPTNP
+410 LGFNTAAGTIPTDP

>member
-52 AASIDPN
+52 AASNDPN
-59 AVTEETKISDLYIY
+59 AVTEETKISHLYIY

-87 LNTDNKGTTALATT
+87 LDVNNKGTTALATT

-107 YAVPNYEATGAIGS
+107 YAVPNYNAKGAIGS
-121 LQSDFEKQLIDA
+121 LQSDFEKQLIAA

-146 KTEATLTEKTQEQ
+146 KTEATLIERTE
-159 AIEDA
+159 ADA
-164 NLIKISVARGAAK
+164 KQDGNLIKISVARGAAK

-190 VVNATVSNVKFT
+190 VVNATVADAKFT

-214 LIAGE
+214 LVDGV
-219 FSPKGKTAEQQDND
+219 SPKGKKAEQEDKEND
-233 NNGTYD
+233 GTYD
-239 HLTKLPTTDDELKWI
+239 HLMKLPTTDDEFKWI

-271 ENVNEAP
+271 ENVNENP

-288 ELTVKPTQ
+288 SLQVTPQAKANGDGNVIETPLTPGTTFYV
-296 TSDASGNFS
+296 
-305 SSNLGENAD
+305 L
-314 FWVIVKHD
+314 
-322 AASGDI
+322 
-328 IFAAKEDA
+328 AKEEVSSGKITFASKDD
-336 QNVNK
+336 K
-341 ILYFAAE
+341 ILYFE
-348 SDANT
+348 QETDANT
-353 YLTTNTANLTNY
+353 YKTVDQSVADY
-365 KVVKYEKGKSY
+365 KVLKYTNGISY
-376 YRLNIRDIRENN
+376 YRLNIRDIRKTN
-388 LTKKYAVNRNH
+388 LTEKYAVNRNH

-410 LGFNAAAGTIPTNP
+410 LGFNTAAGTIPTDP

>member
-52 AASIDPN
+52 AASNDLN
-59 AVTEETKISDLYIY
+59 AVEAETKISELYIY

-82 KGQIT
+82 KGKIT
-87 LNTDNKGTTALATT
+87 LNTANKGTTALATT

-107 YAVPNYEATGAIGS
+107 YAVPNYNATGDIGL
-121 LQSDFEKQLIDA
+121 LQSDFEKQLIAA

-146 KTEATLTEKTQEQ
+146 KTEATLTEKTQVQ
-159 AIEDA
+159 AIEEA

-177 VQMQFGTNVPVKP
+177 VQMQFGPNVPVKP
-190 VVNATVSNVKFT
+190 VVNATVANAKFT
-202 LAQQNSQTYLAK
+202 LAQQNSQMYLAK

-219 FSPKGKTAEQQDND
+219 FSPKGKTVEQTDAD
-233 NNGTYD
+233 TDGTYD
-239 HLTKLPTTDDELKWI
+239 HLAKLPTTDDVFKWI
-254 NAGTTYQNTYA
+254 NAGTTYQNTYDN
-265 TSKYLA
+265 SKYLA
-271 ENVNEAP
+271 ENVNQTP

-288 ELTVKPTQ
+288 SLRVTPNAKADNTGTVTNGGFTAGATFYVLAKKELT
-296 TSDASGNFS
+296 SGK
-305 SSNLGENAD
+305 
-314 FWVIVKHD
+314 IT
-322 AASGDI
+322 
-328 IFAAKEDA
+328 FALKDN
-336 QNVNK
+336 Q
-341 ILYFAAE
+341 ILYFQQKV
-348 SDANT
+348 DATT
-353 YLTTNTANLTNY
+353 YKNAQVDLATYEVLEYTN
-365 KVVKYEKGKSY
+365 GISY
-376 YRLNIRDIRENN
+376 YRLNIRDIRETT

-410 LGFNAAAGTIPTNP
+410 LGFNTATGTIPTEP

-437 ITIEAWTV
+437 ITIEPWTV

>member
-13 TMLLAVGCNKED
+13 TMLLAVGCNKEH
-25 GGNRVTPEAG
+25 GGNRVAPEAG

-52 AASIDPN
+52 AASTDPN
-59 AVTEETKISDLYIY
+59 AVATETKISDLNIY

-107 YAVPNYEATGAIGS
+107 YAVPNYSAKGDIGS
-121 LQSDFEKQLIDA
+121 LQSDFEKQLIAA

-146 KTEATLTEKTQEQ
+146 KTEATLTEQDENA
-159 AIEDA
+159 AIA
-164 NLIKISVARGAAK
+164 NPIAITVARGAAK
-177 VQMQFGTNVPVKP
+177 VQMQFGDNVPVKS
-190 VVNATVSNVKFT
+190 VVNATVANAKFT
-202 LAQQNSQTYLAK
+202 LAQQNSQMYLAK
-214 LIAGE
+214 LTAGE
-219 FSPKGKTAEQQDND
+219 FSPKGKTDEQKDTDND
-233 NNGTYD
+233 GTYD
-239 HLTKLPTTDDELKWI
+239 HLTKLPTTDNELKWI

-271 ENVNEAP
+271 ENVNQTP

-288 ELTVKPTQ
+288 SLQVTPQAK
-296 TSDASGNFS
+296 A
-305 SSNLGENAD
+305 
-314 FWVIVKHD
+314 D
-322 AASGDI
+322 AAGTVTNGGFTAGTTFYVLAKKEATSGKI
-328 IFAAKEDA
+328 TFATKE
-336 QNVNK
+336 NK
-341 ILYFAAE
+341 ILYFGQE
-348 SDANT
+348 TDATT
-353 YLTTNTANLTNY
+353 YKNAQVDLATYEVLEYTN
-365 KVVKYEKGKSY
+365 GISY
-376 YRLNIRDIRENN
+376 YRLNIRDIRETA

-410 LGFNAAAGTIPTNP
+410 LGFNTAAGTIPTDP
-424 TTPLETQTYISAD
+424 TTPLETQTHISAD
-437 ITIEAWTV
+437 ITIEPWTV

>member
-52 AASIDPN
+52 AASNDPN

-107 YAVPNYEATGAIGS
+107 YAVPNYSAKGDIGS
-121 LQSDFEKQLIDA
+121 LQSDFEKQLIAA

-146 KTEATLTEKTQEQ
+146 KTEATLIERTEDEAKQE
-159 AIEDA
+159 A

-190 VVNATVSNVKFT
+190 VVNATVANAKFT

-214 LIAGE
+214 LIVEGV
-219 FSPKGKTAEQQDND
+219 SPKGKNTEQQDND
-233 NNGTYD
+233 NDGTYD
-239 HLTKLPTTDDELKWI
+239 HLMKLPTTDDELKWI

-271 ENVNEAP
+271 ENVNQTP

-288 ELTVKPTQ
+288 SLQVTPQAKADGAGNVIETPLTPGTTFYVLAKKEVSSGKITF
-296 TSDASGNFS
+296 ASK
-305 SSNLGENAD
+305 D
-314 FWVIVKHD
+314 D
-322 AASGDI
+322 
-328 IFAAKEDA
+328 
-336 QNVNK
+336 K
-341 ILYFAAE
+341 ILYFE
-348 SDANT
+348 QETDANT
-353 YLTTNTANLTNY
+353 YKTVDQSVADYEMLKYTN
-365 KVVKYEKGKSY
+365 GISY
-376 YRLNIRDIRENN
+376 YRLNIRDIRKTN
-388 LTKKYAVNRNH
+388 LTEKYAVNRNH

-410 LGFNAAAGTIPTNP
+410 LGFNTAAGTIPTEP
-424 TTPLETQTYISAD
+424 TTPLETQTHISAD
-437 ITIEAWTV
+437 ITIEPWMV

>member
-52 AASIDPN
+52 AASTDPN
-59 AVTEETKISDLYIY
+59 AVTEEIKIHDLYIY

-87 LNTDNKGTTALATT
+87 LDINNKGTTALATT

-107 YAVPNYEATGAIGS
+107 YAVPNYNAKGDIGS

-146 KTEATLTEKTQEQ
+146 KTEATLTERTEEVAKQE
-159 AIEDA
+159 A
-164 NLIKISVARGAAK
+164 NLIQISVARGAAK

-190 VVNATVSNVKFT
+190 VVNATVTNARFT
-202 LAQQNSQTYLAK
+202 LAQQNSHTYLAK
-214 LIAGE
+214 LVDGV
-219 FSPKGKTAEQQDND
+219 SPKGKKAEQLDDDND
-233 NNGTYD
+233 GTYD
-239 HLTKLPTTDDELKWI
+239 HLMKLPTTDDELKWI
-254 NAGTTYQNTYA
+254 DARTTYQNTYA

-271 ENVNEAP
+271 ENVNQTP

-288 ELTVKPTQ
+288 SLQVTPQAKADGTGAVIATPLMPGTTFYVLAKKEPT
-296 TSDASGNFS
+296 SGK
-305 SSNLGENAD
+305 
-314 FWVIVKHD
+314 IT
-322 AASGDI
+322 
-328 IFAAKEDA
+328 FALKDN
-336 QNVNK
+336 Q
-341 ILYFAAE
+341 ILYFE
-348 SDANT
+348 QETDATT
-353 YLTTNTANLTNY
+353 YKTAQGTILNDYEVLTYTN
-365 KVVKYEKGKSY
+365 GISY
-376 YRLNIRDIRENN
+376 YRLNIRDIRKTA
-388 LTKKYAVNRNH
+388 LTEKYAVNRNH

-410 LGFNAAAGTIPTNP
+410 LGFNTAAGTIPTEP

>member
-1 MKTKSIIAGMLS
+1 MRTKSIIAGMLS

-52 AASIDPN
+52 AASNDHN
-59 AVTEETKISDLYIY
+59 AVAEETKISDLYIY

-82 KGQIT
+82 KGKIT
-87 LNTDNKGTTALATT
+87 LDTDNKGITALATT

-107 YAVPNYEATGAIGS
+107 YAVANYDAKGDIGS
-121 LQSDFEKQLIDA
+121 LQSDFEKQLIAA

-190 VVNATVSNVKFT
+190 VVNANVANAKFT
-202 LAQQNSQTYLAK
+202 LAQQNTQMYLAK
-214 LIAGE
+214 LTAGE
-219 FSPKGKTAEQQDND
+219 FSPKGKTAEQKDD
-233 NNGTYD
+233 DKNGTYD
-239 HLTKLPTTDDELKWI
+239 HLMKLPTTDDELKWI
-254 NAGTTYQNTYA
+254 DAGTTYQNTYA

-271 ENVNEAP
+271 ENVNQTP

-288 ELTVKPTQ
+288 SLLVTPQATADGTGAVTATPLTSGTTFYVLAKKELT
-296 TSDASGNFS
+296 SGK
-305 SSNLGENAD
+305 
-314 FWVIVKHD
+314 IT
-322 AASGDI
+322 
-328 IFAAKEDA
+328 FALKDN
-336 QNVNK
+336 Q
-341 ILYFAAE
+341 ILYFSQA
-348 SDANT
+348 SDATAYKAAQGGDLAAYDVET
-353 YLTTNTANLTNY
+353 YTN
-365 KVVKYEKGKSY
+365 GISY
-376 YRLNIRDIRENN
+376 YRLNIRDIRKTN
-388 LTKKYAVNRNH
+388 LTEKYAVNRNH

-410 LGFNAAAGTIPTNP
+410 LGFNTAAGTIPTNP

>member
-52 AASIDPN
+52 AASNDPN
-59 AVTEETKISDLYIY
+59 AVTEETKISHLYIY

-87 LNTDNKGTTALATT
+87 LDVNNKGTTALATT

-107 YAVPNYEATGAIGS
+107 YAVSNYDAKGAIGL
-121 LQSDFEKQLIDA
+121 LQSDFEKQLIAA

-146 KTEATLTEKTQEQ
+146 KTEATLIERTE
-159 AIEDA
+159 ADA
-164 NLIKISVARGAAK
+164 KQDGNLIKISVARGAAK

-190 VVNATVSNVKFT
+190 VVNATVADAKFT
-202 LAQQNSQTYLAK
+202 LAQQNSQMYLAK

-219 FSPKGKTAEQQDND
+219 FSPKGKTAEQTDANAD
-233 NNGTYD
+233 GTYD
-239 HLTKLPTTDDELKWI
+239 HLAQLPTTDDEFKWI

-265 TSKYLA
+265 DSKYLA

-288 ELTVKPTQ
+288 SLQVTPQATADATGNVTATPLTPNTTFYVLAKKDA
-296 TSDASGNFS
+296 TSGK
-305 SSNLGENAD
+305 
-314 FWVIVKHD
+314 IT
-322 AASGDI
+322 
-328 IFAAKEDA
+328 FATKDD
-336 QNVNK
+336 K
-341 ILYFAAE
+341 ILYFEQNA
-348 SDANT
+348 DATT
-353 YLTTNTANLTNY
+353 YKGTQVNLNDYEVLEYTN
-365 KVVKYEKGKSY
+365 GISY
-376 YRLNIRDIRENN
+376 YRLNIRDIRKTA
-388 LTKKYAVNRNH
+388 LTEKYAVNRNH

-410 LGFNAAAGTIPTNP
+410 LGFNTAAGTIPTDP
-424 TTPLETQTYISAD
+424 TTPLETQTFISAD